1 MTARTKRILSN
12 LAIGVYVVSALL
24 AVTFTIS
31 LASFPGGPASMGYA
45 AIFLLLIP
53 AASVAVLSIGV
64 LGCWRETRKF
74 VYFGAIAWPL
84 PLVFTAFVAHALFLA
99 K

>member
-1 MTARTKRILSN
+1 MIC
-12 LAIGVYVVSALL
+12 ALL
-24 AVTFTIS
+24 AVAFTIS

-45 AIFLLLIP
+45 AIFSLLI
-53 AASVAVLSIGV
+53 ATASVAVLSIAA
-64 LGCWRETRKF
+64 LGCWRQKRKF

-84 PLVFTAFVAHALFLA
+84 PLIFTAFVAHALFLA